1 MRKRRSLV
9 VLVVGAAVVIGA
21 FLGLLLR
28 SSDDSA
34 APQLHGARITLV
46 PAARRKPLPDLGGPA
61 LTPPP
66 ATIRLGALRG
76 RPALIDVWASW
87 CVPCREE
94 APMIARLWRRYGGQ
108 VRFLGIDVEDSRGD
122 ARAFVRR
129 YGLRYPSIFDK
140 RARSSCRGGQRC
152 RLTACHR
159 GRASRSSRALSSSF
173 FRAKA
178 VRQRASRPACSRRT
192 RTPP

>member
-129 YGLRYPSIFDK
+129 YGLRYPSIFD
-140 RARSSCRGGQRC
+140 RTASMASQLGFFGLPTAYLVDYRGHVAARLIGKQRE
-152 RLTACHR
+152 RTF
-159 GRASRSSRALSSSF
+159 ASGLA
-173 FRAKA
+173 A
-178 VRQRASRPACSRRT
+178 VVGEVKGAG
-192 RTPP
+192 

>member
-9 VLVVGAAVVIGA
+9 VLVVGGAVVIGA

-129 YGLRYPSIFDK
+129 YGLRYPSIFD
-140 RARSSCRGGQRC
+140 R
-152 RLTACHR
+152 TASM
-159 GRASRSSRALSSSF
+159 ASRLGF
-173 FRAKA
+173 FGLPTAYLVDYRGHVAARLVGKQRERTLASGLAA
-178 VRQRASRPACSRRT
+178 VVGEVKGAG
-192 RTPP
+192 

>member
-1 MRKRRSLV
+1 MRKRRSLL
-9 VLVVGAAVVIGA
+9 VLVVGGAVVIGA

-129 YGLRYPSIFDK
+129 YGLRYPSIFD
-140 RARSSCRGGQRC
+140 RTASMASQLGFFGLPTAYLVDYRGHVAARLIGKQRE
-152 RLTACHR
+152 RTL
-159 GRASRSSRALSSSF
+159 ASGLA
-173 FRAKA
+173 A
-178 VRQRASRPACSRRT
+178 VVGEVKGAG
-192 RTPP
+192 